1 MTHDELFMQRALE
14 LAQLGAGYVSP
25 NPMVGSVIVHNNV
38 IVGEGWHQNFGGPH
52 AEVIAI
58 QSVKNSSLLPEC
70 VAYVNL
76 EPCSHT
82 GKTPPCADLLIK
94 NRIKRVVIGT
104 QDPNPLV
111 SGKGIKKLT
120 EAGIDVSIDVLKEKA
135 LTLNKRFFTFI
146 TKQRPFIILKWAQ
159 TSDGF
164 IAKEDYDSKW
174 ISNEYSRKLVHK
186 WRTEEDSVLVGART
200 AAMDNPRLSVR
211 DWSGRNPFRIVID
224 NQLSLDESL
233 HIFDDSQKTLI
244 YNHKLQEVKGS
255 NHFIKLDKEG
265 QLNQLT
271 HDLFLRGIQSVIV
284 EGGAKTLNEFIQ
296 ENLWDEMRVFTA
308 SKTIGK
314 GIVAPTPIGKL
325 EATQG
330 LAGDRLQVFVNQ
342 F

>member
-14 LAQLGAGYVSP
+14 LAQWGAGYVSP
-25 NPMVGSVIVHNNV
+25 NPMVGCVIVHNNV
-38 IVGEGWHQNFGGPH
+38 IVGEGWHQKFGGPH

-146 TKQRPFIILKWAQ
+146 TKQRPYIILKWAQ

-164 IAKEDYDSKW
+164 VAKEDYDSKW

-186 WRTEEDSVLVGART
+186 WRTEEDAVLVGART
-200 AAMDNPRLSVR
+200 TAMDNPRLSVR
-211 DWSGRNPFRIVID
+211 DWSGRNPVRIVID
-224 NQLSLDESL
+224 DQLSLDGTL
-233 HIFDDSQKTLI
+233 HVFDNSQTTFI
-244 YNHKLQEVKGS
+244 YNQKLKEIKGS

-265 QLNQLT
+265 KLPRLI

-284 EGGAKTLNEFIQ
+284 EGGSKTLNEFIQ

-314 GIVAPTPIGKL
+314 GIVAPTPSGKL